1 MTRKVIKYSI
11 WVNYI
16 SIMSILDIN
25 LKMKNLQIITIIL
38 LIMIKIVTLT

>member
-1 MTRKVIKYSI
+1 
-11 WVNYI
+11 
-16 SIMSILDIN
+16 MSILDIN